1 MVLCPCRAPGID
13 ITGQWGS
20 EEIYPLT
27 LSLTHTGEGH
37 GQADIDRDGNKDRH
51 TSGIKWAGLSNGE
64 ATASWEL
71 RGYIRYSLTGRQSY
85 FLQLNKE
92 AGLSLKGKQRGR
104 KMIYSWTKRPVCIT
118 LLLEVSTGEESSE
131 YKHPEHTLST
141 YTQGTEETMSS
152 PWGWVI
158 GTWHAC
164 AHGNSTYSITL
175 SSFPM
180 LHIYTLACNNWT
192 WTIECIL

>member
-1 MVLCPCRAPGID
+1 MVLCPCRASGID

-51 TSGIKWAGLSNGE
+51 NSGIKWAGLSNGE

-104 KMIYSWTKRPVCIT
+104 KMIYSWTKRLVCIT
-118 LLLEVSTGEESSE
+118 LLLEVSTGEESSG
-131 YKHPEHTLST
+131 YKHPEHKALRDTFCTHCQHIHREQRKLCHPHGAELLVLDMLVPMAT
-141 YTQGTEETMSS
+141 
-152 PWGWVI
+152 
-158 GTWHAC
+158 
-164 AHGNSTYSITL
+164 AHIQ
-175 SSFPM
+175 
-180 LHIYTLACNNWT
+180 
-192 WTIECIL
+192 